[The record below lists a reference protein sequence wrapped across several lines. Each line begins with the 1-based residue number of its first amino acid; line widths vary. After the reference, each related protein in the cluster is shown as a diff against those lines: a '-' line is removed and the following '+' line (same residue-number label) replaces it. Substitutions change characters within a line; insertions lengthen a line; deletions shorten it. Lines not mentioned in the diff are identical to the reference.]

1 MTAKQDRSSKVKASK
16 AGKKEKKGGTSK
28 VLAAFSQ
35 LLFEWAPPEDLAAY
49 DAAALD
55 SSARHG
61 YAALLSWRKGKS
73 IVSVDNG
80 IERRGKPHNRPVSVI
95 TIVNDNMPFLLDS
108 IMGELNDR
116 ASRIFMVVHPVLDI
130 SREKDELVILGEA
143 SQLAPAEGVERV
155 SLMQV
160 HLPALDKQAKADLI
174 AAIKRVLGQVR
185 AAVSDWK
192 PMLKRLDGAIAD
204 YKRVHEMSGDAAMP
218 EAIAFLEWL
227 RDDRFIFLGLR
238 ELIFKG
244 KGDKRELVP
253 VKETLGVLNDSEVRV
268 LRKHDDDTVTPREV
282 TEFLDSAEPLMVTK
296 ANTLSSVHRRSYLDY
311 IGIKI
316 FGPAGEAVGELRL
329 VGLFTSVAYTS
340 SVAGIPFIRS
350 KADAV
355 IRHLGFNREDHS
367 GKALINVLEEY
378 PRDELFQIDTESLTA
393 NAELILA
400 LGERPRV
407 RAIPRLDR
415 FGRFATVLVY
425 IPRDRYDSVVR
436 EKIGQYLVDVYGGDS
451 FEFHPVFLQSG
462 LTRVQFVIR
471 RHERSTPHVDREAL
485 EKEIRAMVRTWEDAV
500 RESTETADGK
510 TVALAASFPPSYRE
524 IFTAPEALVDAE
536 RIAGLSAEQPLFV
549 DFYRYR
555 TDGPDAVSLKLYHH
569 GAPVALSRRV
579 PLLENMGF
587 RVVSEQTID
596 LPHVGGDGAGKDG
609 ATVYL
614 HDMQLVNAYGSAV
627 DLSDDGEMLEDVFR
641 SVWNGLADNDGYNA
655 LVQTARLT
663 ARQIMILRSYGR
675 YLQQAG
681 IAYSQGFIAAALNRY
696 PEIASD
702 LYSLFDLRLN
712 PSAKRR
718 DTAEKKLVGG
728 IETALLG
735 VPSIDDDQILR
746 RFRNLIEVTLRTNA
760 WQPDADGKPRVTF
773 AFKLNPRLVDGLPE
787 PRPYREI
794 FVYGP
799 EVEGVHLRFG
809 AVARGGLRWSDR
821 AQDYR
826 TEVLGLVKAQQVK
839 NAVIV
844 PVGAKGGFYPKR
856 LPVGGD
862 RNAVF
867 EAGRDAYKIFISTL
881 LSVTDNIE
889 DSHVVPPTDVVRHDK
904 DDPYFV
910 VAADKGTAT
919 FSDTANAIS
928 QAHDFWLD
936 DAFASGGSA
945 GYDHKGMGITARGA
959 WEAVKRHFREFD
971 MDIQSEPFTV
981 VGVGD
986 MSGDVFGNGM
996 LLSEQIR
1003 LVAAF
1008 DHRDIFIDPDPVP
1021 ATGFAERK
1029 RLFDLPRSSWQDY
1042 DRTKLSAGG
1051 GIYSRSQKTITLSPE
1066 AAAAIGLET
1075 TTGTPQEIMTAI
1087 LKARVDLLWFGG
1099 IGTYIRS
1106 SAETDAQVGDRAN
1119 DAIRITGAEVR
1130 ARVIGEG
1137 ANLGVTQRGR
1147 IEYALVGGAGGSGG
1161 GRSNTDAIDNSAG
1174 VNCSDVEVNIKIAL
1188 AAAMR
1193 SGKLKRPARNK
1204 LLVSM
1209 TDDVSELV
1217 LRNNYLQPLTLS
1229 LSERQGLAELP
1240 YQARFMAELE
1250 NRKLL
1255 DRKVEYLPSDAV
1267 LIERQKAGQPLTR
1280 PELAVLLAYAK
1291 LSLSGD
1297 LVASALPDEP
1307 YFQSLLFGYFPK
1319 RMVKTYTQEI
1329 SNHRLKREIVATLL
1343 ANDVINR
1350 GGITFISRLADT
1362 TGKSPA
1368 DIVRAYVAVRD
1379 GFAIDAIY
1387 DAIDALD
1394 NRVPGDVQNGFYQI
1408 VSEMLLATTAWVLRN
1423 DTTRANLTELVDT
1436 ITGARAELEPRFDGL
1451 MPQFLKSAV
1460 QADKAAFVEK
1470 GAPEKLAQ
1478 RLANLQLAGIMPDIA
1493 LIAHLAGA
1501 DLVATAKAYFGV
1513 SETFR
1518 IGRIEEAARS
1528 IPVTD
1533 YYDGLALSRANDT
1546 ITQAARGITIT
1557 ALKRFAGEKD
1567 PAAAWF
1573 AADGARIEQV
1583 KSRMVALTEGGDLT
1597 VSRLA
1602 VAAGLMS
1609 DLTQ

>member
-1 MTAKQDRSSKVKASK
+1 MTAKQDRSSKVKGSAASK
-16 AGKKEKKGGTSK
+16 EEKKGGK
-28 VLAAFSQ
+28 GKPLAAFSQ

-49 DAAALD
+49 DAAALE
-55 SSARHG
+55 SSARYG
-61 YAALLSWRKGKS
+61 YAALESWRKGKS
-73 IVSVDNG
+73 IISIDNA
-80 IERRGKPHNRPVSVI
+80 IERHGRPVTVVS
-95 TIVNDNMPFLLDS
+95 IVNDNMPFLVDS
-108 IMGELNDR
+108 IMGELGER
-116 ASRIFMVVHPVLDI
+116 ASQIFMVVHPVLDI
-130 SREKDELVILGEA
+130 TREKDNLVILGEA
-143 SQLAPAEGVERV
+143 SQLAPAKGIERV
-155 SLMQV
+155 SLVQI
-160 HLPALDKQAKADLI
+160 HLSALDKKSKADLT
-174 AAIKRVLGQVR
+174 AALKRVLSQVR
-185 AAVSDWK
+185 SAVGDWK
-192 PMLKRLDGAIAD
+192 PMLKCLDEAIIG
-204 YKRVHEMSGDAAMP
+204 YKRAFELTGNAAMP

-227 RDDRFIFLGLR
+227 RDDHFIFLGMR
-238 ELIFKG
+238 ELALDGASK
-244 KGDKRELVP
+244 KRNLVP
-253 VKETLGVLNDSEVRV
+253 VTEPLGVLGDNEVRV
-268 LRKHDDDTVTPREV
+268 LRKDGEDTVTPREI
-282 TEFLDSAEPLMVTK
+282 TEFLDSAEPLIVTK
-296 ANTLSSVHRRSYLDY
+296 ANTLSLVHRRSYLDY
-311 IGIKI
+311 IGVKI
-316 FGPAGEAVGELRL
+316 FGAKGEAVGELRL

-340 SVAGIPFIRS
+340 SAASIPFIRS

-355 IRHLGFNREDHS
+355 IKHLGFNREDHS
-367 GKALINVLEEY
+367 GKALVNVLEEY

-425 IPRDRYDSVVR
+425 IPRDRYDSAVR
-436 EKIGQYLVDVYGGDS
+436 EKIGKYLVDIYSGDN
-451 FEFHPVFLQSG
+451 FEFHPVFLQNG
-462 LTRVQFVIR
+462 LTRVQFVIH

-485 EKEIRAMVRTWEDAV
+485 EKEIRAMVRTWEDSV
-500 RESTETADGK
+500 RESAENADAA
-510 TVALAASFPPSYRE
+510 TVALAGSFPPSYRE
-524 IFTAPEALVDAE
+524 IFTVPEALVDAE
-536 RIAGLSAEQPLFV
+536 RIAGLSPEQPLFV
-549 DFYRYR
+549 DFYHYR

-569 GAPVALSRRV
+569 GAPVVLSQRV

-596 LPHVGGDGAGKDG
+596 LPHAGKDG
-609 ATVYL
+609 ATVYV
-614 HDMQLVNAYGSAV
+614 HDMQLVNAYGAPV
-627 DLSDDGEMLEDVFR
+627 DLSDDGEMLEEVFR
-641 SVWNGLADNDGYNA
+641 TVWNGLADNDGYNA

-696 PEIASD
+696 PVIASD
-702 LYSLFDLRLN
+702 LYSLFDLRFN
-712 PSAKRR
+712 PTSKRR
-718 DTAEKKLVGG
+718 DATEKKLADA

-746 RFRNLIEVTLRTNA
+746 RFRNLIEATLRTNGY
-760 WQPDADGKPRVTF
+760 QPDGDGNPRTTF
-773 AFKLNPRLVDGLPE
+773 AFKLNPRLVEGLPE

-867 EAGRDAYKIFISTL
+867 EAGRDAYKVFISTL
-881 LSVTDNIE
+881 LSVTDNIV
-889 DSHVVPPTDVVRHDK
+889 DNHVVPPAEVVRHDK

-959 WEAVKRHFREFD
+959 WEAVKRHFRELD
-971 MDIQSEPFTV
+971 MDIQKQPFTV

-1008 DHRDIFIDPDPVP
+1008 DHRDIFIDPDPVS
-1021 ATGFAERK
+1021 AEGFAERK
-1029 RLFDLPRSSWQDY
+1029 RLFELPRSSWQDY
-1042 DRTKLSAGG
+1042 DRAKLSAGG
-1051 GIYSRSQKTITLSPE
+1051 GIYSRSQKTITLSAE
-1066 AAAAIGLET
+1066 AAAAIGLGK
-1075 TTGTPQEIMTAI
+1075 TTGTPQEIMVAI
-1087 LKARVDLLWFGG
+1087 LKAKVDLLWFGG
-1099 IGTYIRS
+1099 IGTYIRAS
-1106 SAETDAQVGDRAN
+1106 SETDAQVGDRAN
-1119 DAIRITGAEVR
+1119 DAIRITGSEVG

-1137 ANLGVTQRGR
+1137 ANLGMTQRGR
-1147 IEYALVGGAGGSGG
+1147 IEYALAGGLG
-1161 GRSNTDAIDNSAG
+1161 NTDAIDNSAG

-1217 LRNNYLQPLTLS
+1217 LRNNYLQPLALS
-1229 LSERQGLAELP
+1229 LSARQGLAVLP

-1255 DRKVEYLPSDAV
+1255 DRKVENLPSDA
-1267 LIERQKAGQPLTR
+1267 LLNERQKAGQPLTR

-1291 LSLSGD
+1291 LSLCDD
-1297 LVASALPDEP
+1297 LLASALPDEP

-1319 RMVKTYTQEI
+1319 RMAKTYADEI
-1329 SNHRLKREIVATLL
+1329 FTHRLKREIVATLL
-1343 ANDVINR
+1343 ANDAVNR
-1350 GGITFISRLADT
+1350 GGITFVSRLADT

-1368 DIVRAYVAVRD
+1368 DILRAYVAVRD
-1379 GFAIDAIY
+1379 GFEIAAIY

-1394 NRVPGDVQNGFYQI
+1394 NRVSGDVQNQFYHL
-1408 VSEMLLATTAWVLRN
+1408 VGEMLQATTAWVLRN
-1423 DTTRANLTELVDT
+1423 DTTRANLTELVET
-1436 ITGARAELEPRFDGL
+1436 IIRARAALEPRFADL
-1451 MPQFLKSAV
+1451 MPEFLRNVV
-1460 QADKAAFVEK
+1460 QTDKAAFVEK

-1493 LIAHLAGA
+1493 LIAHLAGT

-1513 SETFR
+1513 SEAFR

-1528 IPVTD
+1528 IPVAD
-1533 YYDGLALSRANDT
+1533 YYDGLALSRASDT
-1546 ITQAARGITIT
+1546 ITQAARGITIA
-1557 ALKRFAGEKD
+1557 ALKRFAEEKD
-1567 PAAAWF
+1567 PAAAWL

-1583 KSRMVALTEGGDLT
+1583 KSRMIALTEGGDLT

-1609 DLTQ
+1609 DLAQ